1 LLCGQSITGSES
13 GMSNDSPA
21 MSLPPPAGAP
31 APWGL
36 LGTIAWGAVGVC
48 AWFAV
53 QFAVI
58 VAVIFWRDTMAPGSV
73 DMHKMAN
80 DGFLLAFVTILA
92 APAWIGVSVLAAR
105 LRKWRARD
113 YLALVPPRR
122 AEIAF
127 GIASLAA
134 LLIGFDLLTL
144 LVGRDV
150 VPSFMREAYL
160 SARNSGALVLF
171 FIAVVI
177 VAPISEE
184 IAFRGFLFRGLSA
197 SWLGVSGAMIL
208 TSAAWA
214 GMHVQYDAI
223 TLAQIFLIG
232 LLLGWI
238 RWASG
243 STLLTIMLHVLANL
257 TACIQAAIKVEWLS

>member
-1 LLCGQSITGSES
+1 
-13 GMSNDSPA
+13 MSNERSA
-21 MSLPPPAGAP
+21 ISLPPPVGAP
-31 APWGL
+31 PPWGL
-36 LGTIAWGAVGVC
+36 LGTIAWGALGVC

-58 VAVIFWRDTMAPGSV
+58 IVFLVWRDAAAPGTV
-73 DMHKMAN
+73 DMHKLAN
-80 DGFLLAFVTILA
+80 DGFLLAFVTIVA
-92 APAWIGVSVLAAR
+92 APAWIGVSVIAAR

-122 AEIAF
+122 GEVAF
-127 GIASLAA
+127 GVACLAA

-150 VPSFMREAYL
+150 VPGFMREAYL
-160 SARNSGALVLF
+160 SARTSGSLPLF
-171 FIAVVI
+171 FLAVVI

-197 SWLGVSGAMIL
+197 SWLGVSGALIA
-208 TSAAWA
+208 TSAAWTA
-214 GMHVQYDAI
+214 MHVQYDAF
-223 TLAQIFLIG
+223 TLAQIFCIG

-243 STLLTIMLHVLANL
+243 STLLTIALHMLANFV
-257 TACIQAAIKVEWLS
+257 ACVQAAIKVEWMG

>member
-1 LLCGQSITGSES
+1 
-13 GMSNDSPA
+13 MSNDPFA
-21 MSLPPPAGAP
+21 AALPPPQAGAP

-36 LGTIAWGAVGVC
+36 LATIAWGALGVC

-58 VAVIFWRDTMAPGSV
+58 IGFIAWRRASGSGTV
-73 DMHKMAN
+73 DLHALAN
-80 DGFLLAFVTILA
+80 DGFLLAFVTVLA

-105 LRKWRARD
+105 WRGWRARD
-113 YLALVPPRR
+113 YLALVPPRGG
-122 AEIAF
+122 EIAF
-127 GIASLAA
+127 GVACMAA
-134 LLIGFDLLTL
+134 LLIGSDLPTL
-144 LVGRDV
+144 LLGRDV
-150 VPSFMREAYL
+150 VPSFMIEAYK
-160 SARNSGALVLF
+160 SARIGGSLVIF
-171 FIAVVI
+171 FLAVVI

-184 IAFRGFLFRGLSA
+184 VAFRGFIFRGLSA
-197 SWLGVSGAMIL
+197 SWLGVSGTLIA

-214 GMHVQYDAI
+214 SMHVQYDAY

-243 STLLTIMLHVLANL
+243 STLLTIMLHMLANL
-257 TACIQAAIKVEWLS
+257 TACIQAAIKVEWLG

>member
-1 LLCGQSITGSES
+1 
-13 GMSNDSPA
+13 MSNDPSI
-21 MSLPPPAGAP
+21 SLPPPAGTP

-36 LGTIAWGAVGVC
+36 LGTIVWGAASVC

-53 QFAVI
+53 QLAVI
-58 VAVIFWRDTMAPGSV
+58 VAVMLWRDSTAPGSV
-73 DMHKMAN
+73 NIQNMAN
-80 DGFLLAFVTILA
+80 DGFLLAFITIAA

-105 LRKWRARD
+105 LRGWRARD

-122 AEIAF
+122 GEVVAGVAC
-127 GIASLAA
+127 LAA

-144 LVGRDV
+144 LLGRDV
-150 VPSFMREAYL
+150 VPGFMREAYL
-160 SARNSGALVLF
+160 SARMSGSLALF

-184 IAFRGFLFRGLSA
+184 IAFRGFLFRGLAA
-197 SWLGVSGAMIL
+197 SWLGVSGATIL

-214 GMHVQYDAI
+214 AMHVQYDAF
-223 TLAQIFLIG
+223 TLAQIFFIG

-243 STLLTIMLHVLANL
+243 STLLTIALHMMANL
-257 TACIQAAIKVEWLS
+257 TACIQAAIKVEWMG

>member
-1 LLCGQSITGSES
+1 
-13 GMSNDSPA
+13 MSNDSSSVPVASPA
-21 MSLPPPAGAP
+21 PPP
-31 APWGL
+31 PWGVL
-36 LGTIAWGAVGVC
+36 ATIAWGAAGVC

-53 QFAVI
+53 QFVVI
-58 VAVIFWRDTMAPGSV
+58 VGFIAVRNAVEPGSANLE
-73 DMHKMAN
+73 KMAN
-80 DGFLLAFVTILA
+80 DGFLLALVTILA
-92 APAWIGVSVLAAR
+92 APAWVGVSVLAAH

-122 AEIAF
+122 GEIAF
-127 GIASLAA
+127 GIACMAA
-134 LLIGFDLLTL
+134 LLVGSDLLTSL
-144 LVGRDV
+144 LGRDV

-160 SARNSGALVLF
+160 SARTSESLVLF

-197 SWLGVSGAMIL
+197 SWFGVSGTLIA
-208 TSAAWA
+208 TSAAWTA
-214 GMHVQYDAI
+214 MHVQYDTY

-243 STLLTIMLHVLANL
+243 STLLTILLHMLANL
-257 TACIQAAIKVEWLS
+257 TATIQAIIAVEWS

>member
-1 LLCGQSITGSES
+1 
-13 GMSNDSPA
+13 MSDNTSA
-21 MSLPPPAGAP
+21 VSLPPPGAAP

-36 LGTIAWGAVGVC
+36 LGTIAWGALGVC

-58 VAVIFWRDTMAPGSV
+58 VAVIVWRDSIAPGTV

-80 DGFLLAFVTILA
+80 DGFLLASVTILA
-92 APAWIGVSVLAAR
+92 APAWFGVSVLAAH

-113 YLALVPPRR
+113 YLALVRPRR
-122 AEIAF
+122 GEVVA
-127 GIASLAA
+127 GVLCLAA

-150 VPSFMREAYL
+150 VPTFMREAYL
-160 SARNSGALVLF
+160 SARNSGSLALF
-171 FIAVVI
+171 FLAVVI

-184 IAFRGFLFRGLSA
+184 IAFRGFLFRGFSA
-197 SWLGVSGAMIL
+197 SWLGVSGATIL

-214 GMHVQYDAI
+214 GMHVQYDAF
-223 TLAQIFLIG
+223 TLSQIFFIG

-243 STLLTIMLHVLANL
+243 STLLTIMLHMLANL